1 MTLKLGV
8 FTVMLPELTP
18 EEAAK
23 ALQESGY
30 TGVEWRMTT
39 LPSEKRN
46 DPPSFWGNN
55 RCTLT
60 PTAEDARRAKALAA
74 RYHLATPNLGSY
86 VSVGDLAAA
95 ETAMN
100 FAKLAG
106 IPSFRVGVGELRGS
120 YAESFSLAE
129 AFLGEV
135 TTLAQSYGVKAL
147 VETHHATICPSAGLT
162 YRLVSRFD
170 PDLIGVIYDP
180 GNMVHEGFEAYALG
194 LELLGPYLAHVH
206 IKNAA
211 YIRPDGGG
219 VWQAHWSPLTDG
231 VVDIQAFLDALQA
244 VGYDGWLVVED
255 FSTERPVLEALARNF
270 TFLREK
276 LKSRP

>member
-1 MTLKLGV
+1 
-8 FTVMLPELTP
+8 MLPELTP

-30 TGVEWRMTT
+30 AGVEWRMTAVA
-39 LPSEKRN
+39 SEKRPE
-46 DPPSFWGNN
+46 PPSFWGNN

-74 RYHLATPNLGSY
+74 RHHLATPNLGSY
-86 VSVGDLAAA
+86 VPVGDLAAA
-95 ETAMN
+95 EAAMN

-106 IPSFRVGVGELRGS
+106 IPSVRVGVGKLRGS
-120 YAESFSLAE
+120 YAESFGLAA

-147 VETHHATICPSAGLT
+147 VETRHATICPSAGLT

-170 PDLIGVIYDP
+170 PALIGVIYDP
-180 GNMVHEGFEAYALG
+180 GNMVHEGFEAYEMG

-206 IKNAA
+206 LKNAA
-211 YIRPDGGG
+211 YRQPDGGG
-219 VWQAHWSPLTDG
+219 VWQARWSPLTDG
-231 VVDIQAFLDALQA
+231 VVDIQAFLDALRA

-255 FSTERPVLEALARNF
+255 FSTELPVLEVLARN
-270 TFLREK
+270 LLPKR
-276 LKSRP
+276 